1 MDWTPIFILLQ
12 SHVFFPDCLVFSS
25 FVCTVFESDTHVP
38 CRGVVFQFY
47 PLQSPSTCRQNYKY
61 PFLLLPLAE
70 ACCKEA
76 YRVPAAPGKDAGVV
90 CCGCEHMWWK
100 DESSNCTGLN
110 LWVQICEFK
119 GHRHALMRTSIVV
132 IIQAK
137 QGNPDVITL
146 KYGLFQF
153 SIFFFFKKLECYS
166 VVLLNYNFV
175 SIYLLTD
182 L

>member
-1 MDWTPIFILLQ
+1 
-12 SHVFFPDCLVFSS
+12 
-25 FVCTVFESDTHVP
+25 
-38 CRGVVFQFY
+38 
-47 PLQSPSTCRQNYKY
+47 
-61 PFLLLPLAE
+61 
-70 ACCKEA
+70 
-76 YRVPAAPGKDAGVV
+76 
-90 CCGCEHMWWK
+90 
-100 DESSNCTGLN
+100 
-110 LWVQICEFK
+110 
-119 GHRHALMRTSIVV
+119 MRTSIVV